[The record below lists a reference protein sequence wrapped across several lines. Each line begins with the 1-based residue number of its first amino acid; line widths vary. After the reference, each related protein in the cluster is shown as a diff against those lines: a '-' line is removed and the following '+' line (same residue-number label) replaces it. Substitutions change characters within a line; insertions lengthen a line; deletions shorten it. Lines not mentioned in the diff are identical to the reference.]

1 MSQLQTLLF
10 RIGGVLMIIGAAL
23 PLFVPAV
30 APYVYALGALL
41 FCPIQMLDRY
51 EGSNPVTRRLRRQQ
65 LFGSF
70 ALLVAGALMFFS
82 LYHIPPF
89 RGREWQIALII
100 GAIFEIVP
108 AFRMKEDK

>member
-1 MSQLQTLLF
+1 MKHLVAIILF
-10 RIGGVLMIIGAAL
+10 NVLCLTAI
-23 PLFVPAV
+23 
-30 APYVYALGALL
+30 
-41 FCPIQMLDRY
+41 
-51 EGSNPVTRRLRRQQ
+51 
-65 LFGSF
+65 
-70 ALLVAGALMFFS
+70 VAGALMFFS

>member
-1 MSQLQTLLF
+1 
-10 RIGGVLMIIGAAL
+10 
-23 PLFVPAV
+23 
-30 APYVYALGALL
+30 
-41 FCPIQMLDRY
+41 MLDRY

-82 LYHIPPF
+82 LYQIPPF

-100 GAIFEIVP
+100 GAIFEIMP
-108 AFRMKEDK
+108 TFRIKEDE